1 MVNFLDS
8 VAVVCYIFFVSF
20 SDFFFSVYFSGKTSR
35 WLYWKREATKRMCY
49 SMSIWASRRWS
60 EVIFMPLMIN
70 RTKCWKINSSWFI
83 YDSWGESI
91 SSIIQRSLN
100 QIHTHTNI
108 QYILLFIMCLVRRE
122 LTFNSLP
129 LTQYIYIR
137 LELYRRQN
145 IELTYVKID
154 KIKITLYLALLHVA
168 RQRSDNNRKCAL
180 SLRKEVA
187 GIGKAF

>member
-1 MVNFLDS
+1 
-8 VAVVCYIFFVSF
+8 
-20 SDFFFSVYFSGKTSR
+20 
-35 WLYWKREATKRMCY
+35 
-49 SMSIWASRRWS
+49 
-60 EVIFMPLMIN
+60 
-70 RTKCWKINSSWFI
+70 
-83 YDSWGESI
+83 
-91 SSIIQRSLN
+91 
-100 QIHTHTNI
+100 
-108 QYILLFIMCLVRRE
+108 MCLVRRE

-154 KIKITLYLALLHVA
+154 KIKISTILLALLHVA

-187 GIGKAF
+187 SIGKAF